1 MSKELR
7 KTSVKL
13 AFAITVGALISP
25 AAQAS
30 SIIGGSTL
38 LNSASLSQLE
48 GYLGEGQLDV
58 TNIFT
63 KHAASET
70 QSASTSY
77 DFHTAAD
84 GQGRT
89 FSLLH
94 VSGTEQALDGSKTQF
109 SKVIGG
115 YNPQSWSSIN
125 GYNLVFVPTQ
135 RSAFLFNLSDST
147 LFKENTIL
155 DPNSFD
161 AGAFQTYNVA
171 SNGPIFGGGFD
182 LYTDSTLTF
191 GYTSSYSYSNNLPFT
206 GLNPLLLGLAG
217 NSINSN
223 FGGNGFNIDDL
234 EVFTIAHSPEVSSVP
249 LPAAL
254 PLMSSALGLFGLGA
268 ARRKNKSLA

>member
-1 MSKELR
+1 MSKELT

-13 AFAITVGALISP
+13 AVAITVGALISP

-63 KHAASET
+63 KQAGSTAS
-70 QSASTSY
+70 
-77 DFHTAAD
+77 DFHAAAD

-94 VSGTEQALDGSKTQF
+94 VSGTEQASDGSITQF

-115 YNPQSWSSIN
+115 YNPQSWASIS
-125 GYNLVFVPTQ
+125 GYNLVSDPTQ
-135 RSAFLFNLSDST
+135 RTAFLFNLSDST

-234 EVFTIAHSPEVSSVP
+234 EVFTIANSPEVSSVP